1 MAAGDILPQ
10 PEVCGHCHEA
20 KNVEMQGQHLFCF
33 DCGKVSNLDGTPVH
47 GNAHYRAN
55 YSTTLPEANRHGI
68 TDF

>member
-33 DCGKVSNLDGTPVH
+33 DCGKGLLRGQVCNCTTG
-47 GNAHYRAN
+47 
-55 YSTTLPEANRHGI
+55 STVDCT
-68 TDF
+68 